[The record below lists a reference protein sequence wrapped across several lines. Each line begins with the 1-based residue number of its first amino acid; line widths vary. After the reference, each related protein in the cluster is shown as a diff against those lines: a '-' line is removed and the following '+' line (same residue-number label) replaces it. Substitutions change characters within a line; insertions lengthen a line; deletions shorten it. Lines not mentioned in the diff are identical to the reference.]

1 MKKIIVILM
10 TIFLSGCF
18 SPSSPEYREELH
30 KLEKLVKNIKE
41 ENIELLRNNDFKTYD
56 LDKLKEDIEI
66 LLKENFDKF
75 DLEVKVKE
83 KEINDF
89 LDKDSLELMK
99 LADEKG
105 YKLTIDKNYWKNK
118 TENVGNLLKIN
129 IFSLVDNSSGKKYG
143 NFVNESSDTSTIYKN
158 CDIFYNFCDYGIIY
172 SSHKLNIDK
181 HYVGYFFS
189 IFVNKKQ
196 WENIK
201 EEIEKVQD
209 KWKRIKGSDEYEEIQ
224 SAKILEKYL
233 SDYPKYK
240 NNVAIIKLKFV
251 KKENSY
257 IFN

>member
-30 KLEKLVKNIKE
+30 KLEELVKNIKE

-105 YKLTIDKNYWKNK
+105 YKLTIDKNYWKNICLIIQN
-118 TENVGNLLKIN
+118 TKIM
-129 IFSLVDNSSGKKYG
+129 
-143 NFVNESSDTSTIYKN
+143 
-158 CDIFYNFCDYGIIY
+158 
-172 SSHKLNIDK
+172 
-181 HYVGYFFS
+181 
-189 IFVNKKQ
+189 
-196 WENIK
+196 
-201 EEIEKVQD
+201 
-209 KWKRIKGSDEYEEIQ
+209 
-224 SAKILEKYL
+224 
-233 SDYPKYK
+233 
-240 NNVAIIKLKFV
+240 
-251 KKENSY
+251 
-257 IFN
+257 

>member
-30 KLEKLVKNIKE
+30 KLEELVKNIKE

-118 TENVGNLLKIN
+118 TENVGNL
-129 IFSLVDNSSGKKYG
+129 IFFL
-143 NFVNESSDTSTIYKN
+143 
-158 CDIFYNFCDYGIIY
+158 
-172 SSHKLNIDK
+172 
-181 HYVGYFFS
+181 
-189 IFVNKKQ
+189 
-196 WENIK
+196 
-201 EEIEKVQD
+201 
-209 KWKRIKGSDEYEEIQ
+209 
-224 SAKILEKYL
+224 
-233 SDYPKYK
+233 
-240 NNVAIIKLKFV
+240 
-251 KKENSY
+251 
-257 IFN
+257 